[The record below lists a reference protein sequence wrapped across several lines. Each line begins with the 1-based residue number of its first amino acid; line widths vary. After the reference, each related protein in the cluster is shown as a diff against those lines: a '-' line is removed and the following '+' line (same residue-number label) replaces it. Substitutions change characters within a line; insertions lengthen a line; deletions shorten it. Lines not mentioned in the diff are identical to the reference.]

1 MHRITMIV
9 IVLALSLPPAAF
21 AGSASTG
28 TVLGA
33 PGTLAYIAAPG
44 ESNRIALALESAPF
58 PSPATFVLR
67 DAGAAVVVGA
77 GCVALDANTVRCQA
91 SPGAPIVIDAG
102 DRDDTVSVPSQ
113 RSNETFVR
121 GGEGADALTGS
132 GKLSGGPG
140 NDVLTG
146 GDDYPGPKSD
156 SGPPTTLAG
165 GPGDDLLRGVGAV
178 NLSGDG
184 DGWTSLDGSTADGP
198 DRGGGNDTMI
208 GGNGDAVVSY
218 AGRSAG
224 VRIDLADP
232 QGAQGAAG
240 ERDRLSAIDDV
251 VGGAG
256 DDVLLGDDARNTLG
270 GGGGD
275 DRLVGRDGWDS
286 LAAGSGSDTLEGRA
300 GNDTLDGGP
309 GRDVLRGGLGSDRL
323 FALSTGDRLE
333 GGRGGDL
340 FLARRARSLSCG
352 SGRDVVAV
360 PRGTLLDGCERVRV
374 GSAELYSNPD
384 VAYVAVRPQ
393 VRRGAAMRVA
403 WSCDVYKGGCAM
415 RVTVRRGSTLIASGA
430 AELVDRS
437 TGTIVLRRPRSTRPG
452 ELIDVTV
459 AGAVSI
465 ASLFPFDQAPVRTAP
480 FSARWRVRL

>member
-1 MHRITMIV
+1 M
-9 IVLALSLPPAAF
+9 
-21 AGSASTG
+21 
-28 TVLGA
+28 
-33 PGTLAYIAAPG
+33 
-44 ESNRIALALESAPF
+44 
-58 PSPATFVLR
+58 LR
-67 DAGAAVVVGA
+67 DAGAAVVAGA

-140 NDVLTG
+140 NDTLTG

-156 SGPPTTLAG
+156 SGPPSTLAG
-165 GPGDDLLRGVGAV
+165 GPGDDVLRGVGAV

-184 DGWTSLDGSTADGP
+184 DGWTSLDG
-198 DRGGGNDTMI
+198 
-208 GGNGDAVVSY
+208 
-218 AGRSAG
+218 
-224 VRIDLADP
+224 
-232 QGAQGAAG
+232 
-240 ERDRLSAIDDV
+240 
-251 VGGAG
+251 
-256 DDVLLGDDARNTLG
+256 
-270 GGGGD
+270 
-275 DRLVGRDGWDS
+275 
-286 LAAGSGSDTLEGRA
+286 
-300 GNDTLDGGP
+300 GP
-309 GRDVLRGGLGSDRL
+309 GRDILRGGLGSDRL
-323 FALSTGDRLE
+323 FALTTGDRLE

-360 PRGTLLDGCERVRV
+360 PRGTLLDGCEQVRV
-374 GSAELYSNPD
+374 GSGSLYSNPE